1 MNFQGTETKWGRTA
15 TVLKDLQR
23 NHSFFALLFGDVLA
37 PRSCLTGKPPWVGW
51 ENILPPSFG
60 CCSKLG
66 FSLVFQK
73 CFYVK
78 DALRKEEEKKKKGGM
93 D

>member
-1 MNFQGTETKWGRTA
+1 MTI
-15 TVLKDLQR
+15 
-23 NHSFFALLFGDVLA
+23 FFSVFVDKFRRLIFSG
-37 PRSCLTGKPPWVGW
+37 VGW

-78 DALRKEEEKKKKGGM
+78 DALRKKEEKKKKEGWIEYHFRRERKNLK
-93 D
+93 

>member
-1 MNFQGTETKWGRTA
+1 MTI
-15 TVLKDLQR
+15 
-23 NHSFFALLFGDVLA
+23 FFSVFVDKFRRLIFSG
-37 PRSCLTGKPPWVGW
+37 VGW

-78 DALRKEEEKKKKGGM
+78 DALRKKEEKKKKRRDELSIISEGRERILNK
-93 D
+93 

>member
-1 MNFQGTETKWGRTA
+1 MTI
-15 TVLKDLQR
+15 
-23 NHSFFALLFGDVLA
+23 FFSVFVDKFRRLIFSG
-37 PRSCLTGKPPWVGW
+37 VGW

-78 DALRKEEEKKKKGGM
+78 DALRKEEEKKNKEGWIEYHFRRERKNLK
-93 D
+93 

>member
-1 MNFQGTETKWGRTA
+1 MTI
-15 TVLKDLQR
+15 
-23 NHSFFALLFGDVLA
+23 FFSVFVDKFRWLIFSG
-37 PRSCLTGKPPWVGW
+37 VGW

-93 D
+93 DWVSFQKGEKES